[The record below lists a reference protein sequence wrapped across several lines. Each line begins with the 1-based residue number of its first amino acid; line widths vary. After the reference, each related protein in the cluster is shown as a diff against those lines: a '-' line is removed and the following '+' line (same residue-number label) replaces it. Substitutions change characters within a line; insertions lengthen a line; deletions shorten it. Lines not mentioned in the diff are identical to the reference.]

1 MIASVRFPDSLI
13 KFLASGAYLGYSPWV
28 PGTVG
33 SLGGVLVYLAL
44 VHWNFGPVFSA
55 AWIIILIMGSIW
67 VAERAEKIFGGKDPG
82 KVVIDEVAGMAVTL
96 YQIPFSWKWV
106 AAGFVLFRILD
117 VVKPFPAR
125 QCERLKGG
133 LGIVLDD
140 VVSGFYAWLLLW
152 AIILLTQ
159 HASIP

>member
-1 MIASVRFPDSLI
+1 MISTVRVPDALI

-33 SLGGVLVYLAL
+33 SLGGVAVYLAL
-44 VHWNFGPVFSA
+44 LHWNLGPLFSA
-55 AWIIILIMGSIW
+55 AWIAALTLGGIW
-67 VAERAEKIFGGKDPG
+67 VAGRAEKIFGSKDPG

-96 YQIPFSWKWV
+96 YQVPFSWKWV
-106 AAGFVLFRILD
+106 ATGFVLFRILD

-140 VVSGFYAWLLLW
+140 IVSGLYAGLLLW

-159 HASIP
+159 PASIP